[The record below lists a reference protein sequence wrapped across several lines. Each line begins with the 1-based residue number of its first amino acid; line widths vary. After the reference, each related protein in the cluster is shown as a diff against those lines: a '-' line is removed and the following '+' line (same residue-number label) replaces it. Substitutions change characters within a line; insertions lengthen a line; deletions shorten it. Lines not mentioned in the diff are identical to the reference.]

1 MKQSGSSERAAGPEE
16 RTTSTAGPASRSRR
30 HGLWSHSATP
40 RGVRRTACA
49 TGSQGRGPPW
59 PMPDPGAQ
67 TRKACWE
74 SRCQLTTITG
84 CPARRNLHEDTSA
97 HEQIFDLL
105 VSAVRD
111 CTAIGDRR
119 RSCVLGR
126 RLEQDYAR
134 LSWWIKIPWLPARPA
149 RCAAAAASRCRRQ
162 PCPGLP
168 GTRPGRLPVRDRAH
182 QAHGLQD
189 AADHHRHPG
198 WATSSASSCPCRS
211 STAARQP
218 SASGWP
224 SPDSGNGS
232 ASWTP
237 TARAVMRGPA

>member
-74 SRCQLTTITG
+74 SRCQLTTIAG
-84 CPARRNLHEDTSA
+84 CPVRRNLHEDTSA

-134 LSWWIKIPWLPARPA
+134 LSWWIKIPWLPAGALCRCCGKPVPEGSLAWDYPVPDPVAFLSEAELTRRTVFRTQRIIIVTRAGQLHLRHPA
-149 RCAAAAASRCRRQ
+149 RAGRARPRGNPRHLAGRPRTAGMAARHGRR
-162 PCPGLP
+162 P
-168 GTRPGRLPVRDRAH
+168 PGR
-182 QAHGLQD
+182 
-189 AADHHRHPG
+189 
-198 WATSSASSCPCRS
+198 
-211 STAARQP
+211 
-218 SASGWP
+218 
-224 SPDSGNGS
+224 
-232 ASWTP
+232 
-237 TARAVMRGPA
+237 